1 MTDAFSKTTAE
12 ELLVRCLGPEPRSS
26 ALEEPSTA
34 DLSAYLAAEQ
44 MERGAR
50 LAAEAYLAAHPALAE
65 ALREAL
71 ALEVGD
77 APMSLPLSRRAL
89 QRTSGLRRLVIDVPP
104 FALAAAMAS
113 PPMPEDR
120 QVLAEQPGR
129 FRLVYFRRDQRARL
143 ALFVAAEARP
153 RPRLLSCMLD
163 AIALPIAVET
173 EGQQVD
179 LGPVGA
185 LPGRTLSLELLDED
199 EPLELELLLG
209 AGSSGAKG
217 RD

>member
-1 MTDAFSKTTAE
+1 MTDAFSKITAE
-12 ELLVRCLGPEPRSS
+12 ELLARCLGPEPTSS
-26 ALEEPSTA
+26 ALEEPSAA
-34 DLSAYLAAEQ
+34 DLSAYLADEPL
-44 MERGAR
+44 ERGAR
-50 LAAEAYLAAHPALAE
+50 LAAEAHLAEHPALAE

-71 ALEVGD
+71 AVEAGD
-77 APMSLPLSRRAL
+77 APIPLSRRAL
-89 QRTSGLRRLVIDVPP
+89 RRASGLRRLLIDVPP
-104 FALAAAMAS
+104 FALAAAVAS
-113 PPMPEDR
+113 PPIPEDR

-129 FRLVYFRRDQRARL
+129 FRLVYFRRDQRARI

-153 RPRLLSCMLD
+153 RPRLLSCLLD
-163 AIALPIAVET
+163 TVALPMAVET

-199 EPLELELLLG
+199 EPLKLELLLG
-209 AGSSGAKG
+209 AAGSRGAQG